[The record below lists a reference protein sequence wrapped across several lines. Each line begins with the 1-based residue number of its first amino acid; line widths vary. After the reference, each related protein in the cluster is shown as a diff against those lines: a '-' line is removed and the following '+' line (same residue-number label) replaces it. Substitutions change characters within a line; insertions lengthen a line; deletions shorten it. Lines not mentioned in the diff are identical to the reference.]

1 MQQCKILTLRI
12 CQDLW
17 GNKQKN
23 EHGIMQDHTKLKS
36 QQIYVHVAETV
47 LGMSQL
53 FEKEA
58 AKEQKMST

>member
-1 MQQCKILTLRI
+1 
-12 CQDLW
+12 
-17 GNKQKN
+17 
-23 EHGIMQDHTKLKS
+23 MQDHTNLKS
-36 QQIYVHVAETV
+36 QQNYVHVAETV